1 MADTSSSR
9 RGYRIKALGWYDA
22 GSMSCTITTR
32 DIEGVTVFDIAG
44 RMSFPEPKLQK
55 MVAAQVQTGRV
66 SLVLNLGGVTY
77 VDSFGLQDLVSAY
90 NAVKTAG
97 GKMVLLGPIPNV
109 KKTIDITM
117 KGIFQFFDDEA
128 AAIQA
133 VLP

>member
-9 RGYRIKALGWYDA
+9 YDA
-22 GSMSCTITTR
+22 GDMSCTITTR
-32 DIEGVTVFDIAG
+32 ETEGVTVFDIVG

-55 MVAAQVQTGRV
+55 IVAAQVQAGQI
-66 SLVLNLGGVTY
+66 SLVFNLGGVTY
-77 VDSFGLQDLVSAY
+77 IDSFGLQDLVIGY
-90 NAVKTAG
+90 NIVKTAG
-97 GKMVLLGPIPNV
+97 GKLALLAPIPNV

-133 VLP
+133 VLQ